1 VRAEPS
7 QSRRAIVAGAI
18 GNIMEWY
25 DFAVYGFF
33 AAILGRQFFPAED
46 PLSSLLA
53 AFGVFAAGYLM
64 RPFGSIVFGHIGDRV
79 GRKAAL
85 TLSVAAMAIPTFLIG
100 ILPTHAQI
108 GATASALLVV
118 LRLIQGLSVGG
129 ECATS
134 TIFLVEQ
141 ASIGRRGFLG
151 SWAMFGAIAGIL
163 LGSAVGAL
171 VLALFGA
178 AAAEAWAWRLPFLFG
193 VVLGIAGLYL
203 RRTLAVDTI
212 APADRPTRLPVVEAF
227 STEWRTIIRVFGLNI
242 VQAVGFYLCFVYVTT
257 YLRQVDF
264 ISTSKAL
271 DINSLSML
279 VLLLMMPVAGL
290 LADRVGR
297 KPVLLVAVTGIL
309 VLSYPLF
316 WLMHHPATAMIMLGQ
331 LGFSIILGLYLGT
344 LPAVVVEIFP
354 RRVRCSA
361 MSISYNAAIGLFGGT
376 APMVAVYLIERSHND
391 LSPAFYLMAMA
402 AVSLAAV
409 LSIKE
414 TAWSPMPSDAADR
427 RAQALAGQTRLP
439 T

>member
-1 VRAEPS
+1 MQAEPS
-7 QSRRAIVAGAI
+7 QTRRAIVAGAI

-100 ILPTHAQI
+100 VLPTHAQI

-178 AAAEAWAWRLPFLFG
+178 ATAEAWAWRLPFLFG

-212 APADRPTRLPVVEAF
+212 APTDRPTRLPVVEAF

-331 LGFSIILGLYLGT
+331 FGFSIILGLYLGT

-402 AVSLAAV
+402 AVSLTAV
-409 LSIKE
+409 LSIEE

-427 RAQALAGQTRLP
+427 RAQALARQTRLP

>member
-1 VRAEPS
+1 VQAEL
-7 QSRRAIVAGAI
+7 QTRRAIVAGAI
-18 GNIMEWY
+18 GNMMEWY

-85 TLSVAAMAIPTFLIG
+85 TLSVAAMAVPTFLIG

-108 GATASALLVV
+108 GAAASALLVV
-118 LRLIQGLSVGG
+118 LRLVQGLSVGG

-141 ASIGRRGFLG
+141 APIGRRGFLG
-151 SWAMFGAIAGIL
+151 SWSMFGAIAGIL
-163 LGSAVGAL
+163 LGSAIGAL
-171 VLALFGA
+171 VLTIFGA
-178 AAAEAWAWRLPFLFG
+178 AAAESWAWRLPFLFG
-193 VVLGIAGLYL
+193 VVLGGAGLYL
-203 RRTLAVDTI
+203 RRTLAADAI

-227 STEWRTIIRVFGLNI
+227 GTEWRTIIRVFGLNI

-264 ISTSKAL
+264 ISSSKAL
-271 DINSLSML
+271 DINSASMV
-279 VLLLMMPVAGL
+279 VLLLMLPLAGL

-297 KPVLLVAVTGIL
+297 KPVLLVAVTGL
-309 VLSYPLF
+309 LGLSYPLF

-331 LGFSIILGLYLGT
+331 LGFSVILGLYLGT
-344 LPAVVVEIFP
+344 LPAMVVEIFP

-402 AVSLAAV
+402 ALSLAAV
-409 LSIKE
+409 LATKE
-414 TAWSPMPSDAADR
+414 TAWSPMR
-427 RAQALAGQTRLP
+427 
-439 T
+439 

>member
-1 VRAEPS
+1 VQPESS
-7 QSRRAIVAGAI
+7 QTRRAIVAGAI

-33 AAILGRQFFPAED
+33 AAILGRQFFPADD

-85 TLSVAAMAIPTFLIG
+85 TLSVAAMAVPTFLIG
-100 ILPTHAQI
+100 VLPTHAQI
-108 GATASALLVV
+108 GAAASALLVV

-141 ASIGRRGFLG
+141 APPGKRGLLG

-171 VLALFGA
+171 VLALFGP
-178 AAAEAWAWRLPFLFG
+178 AAAESWAWRLPFLLG
-193 VVLGIAGLYL
+193 IVLGGAGLYL
-203 RRTLAVDTI
+203 RRTLAADAI
-212 APADRPTRLPVVEAF
+212 AVADRPTRLPLVEAF
-227 STEWRTIIRVFGLNI
+227 GTEWRTIIRVFGLNI

-271 DINSLSML
+271 DINSASML

-331 LGFSIILGLYLGT
+331 LGFAIILGLYLGT

-391 LSPAFYLMAMA
+391 LSPAPYLIAMA

-414 TAWSPMPSDAADR
+414 TAWSPMR
-427 RAQALAGQTRLP
+427 
-439 T
+439 

>member
-1 VRAEPS
+1 
-7 QSRRAIVAGAI
+7 
-18 GNIMEWY
+18 M
-25 DFAVYGFF
+25 
-33 AAILGRQFFPAED
+33 LG
-46 PLSSLLA
+46 
-53 AFGVFAAGYLM
+53 G
-64 RPFGSIVFGHIGDRV
+64 
-79 GRKAAL
+79 
-85 TLSVAAMAIPTFLIG
+85 
-100 ILPTHAQI
+100 
-108 GATASALLVV
+108 
-118 LRLIQGLSVGG
+118 
-129 ECATS
+129 
-134 TIFLVEQ
+134 
-141 ASIGRRGFLG
+141 
-151 SWAMFGAIAGIL
+151 
-163 LGSAVGAL
+163 
-171 VLALFGA
+171 
-178 AAAEAWAWRLPFLFG
+178 
-193 VVLGIAGLYL
+193 AGLYL
-203 RRTLAVDTI
+203 RRTLAADAIVV
-212 APADRPTRLPVVEAF
+212 ADRPTRLPLVEAF
-227 STEWRTIIRVFGLNI
+227 GTEWRTIIRVFGLNI

-271 DINSLSML
+271 DINSASML

-331 LGFSIILGLYLGT
+331 LGFAIILGLYLGT

-391 LSPAFYLMAMA
+391 LSTALYLMAMA

-414 TAWSPMPSDAADR
+414 TAWSPMR
-427 RAQALAGQTRLP
+427 
-439 T
+439 

>member
-1 VRAEPS
+1 VQAERS
-7 QSRRAIVAGAI
+7 QTRRAIIAGVI

-64 RPFGSIVFGHIGDRV
+64 RPFGSIIFGHIGDRV

-85 TLSVAAMAIPTFLIG
+85 TLSVAAMAVPTFLIG

-108 GATASALLVV
+108 GAAASALLVA

-141 ASIGRRGFLG
+141 AAIGKRGFLG
-151 SWAMFGAIAGIL
+151 SWSMFGAIAGIL
-163 LGSAVGAL
+163 LGSAIGAL
-171 VLALFGA
+171 VLAVFGTD
-178 AAAEAWAWRLPFLFG
+178 AAESWAWRVPFLLG
-193 VVLGIAGLYL
+193 IVLGGAGLYL
-203 RRTLAVDTI
+203 RRALAADAI
-212 APADRPTRLPVVEAF
+212 APEDRTLRLPVVEAF

-271 DINSLSML
+271 DINSASML

-290 LADRVGR
+290 LSDRFGR
-297 KPVLLVAVTGIL
+297 KPVLLVGVVGVLT
-309 VLSYPLF
+309 LSYPLF
-316 WLMHHPATAMIMLGQ
+316 WLMHHPATVMIMLGQ

-344 LPAVVVEIFP
+344 LPAAIVEIFP

-376 APMVAVYLIERSHND
+376 APMVAVYLIQRSHND
-391 LSPAFYLMAMA
+391 LSPAFYLMTMA
-402 AVSLAAV
+402 VVSLAAV

-414 TAWSPMPSDAADR
+414 TAWSPMR
-427 RAQALAGQTRLP
+427 
-439 T
+439 

>member
-1 VRAEPS
+1 MQAEPS
-7 QSRRAIVAGAI
+7 QTRRAIVAGAI

-100 ILPTHAQI
+100 VLPTYAQI
-108 GATASALLVV
+108 GAGASALLVV

-141 ASIGRRGFLG
+141 APAGRRGFLG

-171 VLALFGA
+171 VLALFGP
-178 AAAEAWAWRLPFLFG
+178 AAAEFWAWRLPFLLG

-203 RRTLAVDTI
+203 RRTLAADAI
-212 APADRPTRLPVVEAF
+212 APKDRPVRLPVVEAF

-271 DINSLSML
+271 DINSASML

-290 LADRVGR
+290 LADRLGR

-331 LGFSIILGLYLGT
+331 LGFSVLLGLYLGT
-344 LPAVVVEIFP
+344 LPAVVVEVFP

-402 AVSLAAV
+402 AVSFAAV

-414 TAWSPMPSDAADR
+414 TAWAPM
-427 RAQALAGQTRLP
+427 G
-439 T
+439 